1 MGRIDTD
8 RKLELVRTIRLQNQY
23 NRQLCRSRQQLLYS
37 NDPYQEK
44 GEIYGLESVAI
55 PVSGGI
61 NRKRNAKTN
70 LEKEQGSSLL
80 KGFRIRLVIAM
91 LLFLAFVFCDVKG
104 IRVGKETMN
113 MIFERMTETNLPDFF
128 QSGLL
133 GEKTP

>member
-104 IRVGKETMN
+104 IRLGKESMN
-113 MIFERMTETNLPDFF
+113 NLFEHMTETDLPDYFPG
-128 QSGLL
+128 GLL
-133 GEKTP
+133 GEKIP